1 MAKVSF
7 PCLAAIVV
15 VSAVGCQPQSED
27 HSSTKANTEL
37 SQSTPSESK
46 PAESESKPPVVES
59 AIVAGESIANSE
71 VEHEHRD
78 GGPGQGSGMGRGMG
92 RGMGMGMGMGMGKGP
107 GGMDGGPG
115 AMGGMRGDMTT
126 LHAMFADR
134 DKITRTI
141 KNLPDGAE
149 ATTES
154 DDESIAALLKEHV
167 PAMEERVVDNK
178 PLPPMTFHPIFV
190 ELIKHAKDY
199 TLTYEETEKGMKVK
213 YHAETPYVVMLV
225 QEHAK
230 LVSRFIQNGMEE
242 VHKPYSIPSL
252 EGEKK
257 DDVPVEK

>member
-1 MAKVSF
+1 MPKISF
-7 PCLAAIVV
+7 PCLAAVVV
-15 VSAVGCQPQSED
+15 VSAVGCQPQSND
-27 HSSTKANTEL
+27 HSSTKPSTEL
-37 SQSTPSESK
+37 SQSTQSEPKS
-46 PAESESKPPVVES
+46 AESESKPPVVES
-59 AIVAGESIANSE
+59 AVVSAGEGIANSE
-71 VEHEHRD
+71 ENHQHRD
-78 GGPGQGSGMGRGMG
+78 ARPGQASGMGRGMG
-92 RGMGMGMGMGMGKGP
+92 RGMGMGRGP
-107 GGMDGGPG
+107 GGKGGGPG

-134 DKITRTI
+134 DKIKRTI

-230 LVSRFIQNGMEE
+230 LVSRFIKNGMEE
-242 VHKPYSIPSL
+242 VHKPYSLPSL

-257 DDVPVEK
+257 DDVPTEK

>member
-1 MAKVSF
+1 MSKISF
-7 PCLAAIVV
+7 PCLAAVVV
-15 VSAVGCQPQSED
+15 VSSVGCQPQSNND
-27 HSSTKANTEL
+27 SSTKPVTEL
-37 SQSTPSESK
+37 AQSTQSK
-46 PAESESKPPVVES
+46 SKSVESESKPPVVES
-59 AIVAGESIANSE
+59 AIVAGEGIANTE
-71 VEHEHRD
+71 EDHEHRD
-78 GGPGQGSGMGRGMG
+78 AGPGQGAGLG
-92 RGMGMGMGMGMGKGP
+92 RGMGMGRGRGMGMGRGP
-107 GGMDGGPG
+107 GSMGGGPE

-178 PLPPMTFHPIFV
+178 PLPPMTFHPIFL
-190 ELIKHAKDY
+190 ELIKHAEDY

-230 LVSRFIQNGMEE
+230 LVSRFIKNGMEE
-242 VHKPYSIPSL
+242 LHKPYSLPSL

-257 DDVPVEK
+257 DDVPAAK

>member
-1 MAKVSF
+1 MKIAF
-7 PCLAAIVV
+7 PYLAAAMLVTSI
-15 VSAVGCQPQSED
+15 GCQSQS
-27 HSSTKANTEL
+27 SSDSSGKADKEQM
-37 SQSTPSESK
+37 QSTPSES
-46 PAESESKPPVVES
+46 ESTPTEPPVTRSPVI
-59 AIVAGESIANSE
+59 ADQVAPSE
-71 VEHEHRD
+71 DHNHQS
-78 GGPGQGSGMGRGMG
+78 GGAGQRPGAGGGMGMGRGPGGMG
-92 RGMGMGMGMGMGKGP
+92 RGP
-107 GGMDGGPG
+107 GGMGGGPG
-115 AMGGMRGDMTT
+115 AMGEMRGDMTT

-167 PAMEERVVDNK
+167 PAMEERVMGNK

-230 LVSRFIQNGMEE
+230 LVSRFIKNGMAE
-242 VHKPYSIPSL
+242 VHKPYSLPSL

-257 DDVPVEK
+257 DDVPTAK